1 MWEFSCIEACWLP
14 SEHFGKLLE
23 KLIFLPRFHY
33 QEMQKIQAPFNWN
46 STLAIIFHFNY
57 IIVFHIFYYSP
68 PLSHPNP
75 LSEPSTPNPLPHIP
89 IAPNTPTQ
97 SLVYPGY
104 LFYFLLPGKFMHPS
118 LCLLCH
124 LASLGLW
131 RIIGW
136 LSILYT

>member
-1 MWEFSCIEACWLP
+1 MWEFSCREVYWLP
-14 SEHFGKLLE
+14 SGHFGKLLE

-33 QEMQKIQAPFNWN
+33 EEMQKIQTSFNWN

-68 PLSHPNP
+68 RSISKHFLSLAHQSTPSHP
-75 LSEPSTPNPLPHIP
+75 LCPHI
-89 IAPNTPTQ
+89 TTQ
-97 SLVYPGY
+97 SLVYPGD
-104 LFYFLLPGKFMHPS
+104 LFYFRLPSKFMHPS
-118 LCLLCH
+118 LGPLCH

-136 LSILYT
+136 LFVFYT